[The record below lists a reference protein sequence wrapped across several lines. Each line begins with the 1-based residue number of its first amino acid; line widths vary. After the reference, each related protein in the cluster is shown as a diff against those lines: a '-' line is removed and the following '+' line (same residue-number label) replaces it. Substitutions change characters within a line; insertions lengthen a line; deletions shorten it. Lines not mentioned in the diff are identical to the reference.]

1 MVRLQDHAKILVTE
15 EISTKLP
22 ISEAE
27 LALMILNSRVND
39 CVVSSLENLPDFQG
53 VLDGLILHPHTLLKN
68 YDEKNTS
75 LHPKIYFGPVTTAP
89 PPSSPPPFPLP
100 PSPAPPVA

>member
-1 MVRLQDHAKILVTE
+1 MRTKRDRFVRARLKPVCRLHQNTIMVRLQDHAKILVTE

-22 ISEAE
+22 ISEVE

-53 VLDGLILHPHTLLKN
+53 VLDGLILHPHTV
-68 YDEKNTS
+68 EK
-75 LHPKIYFGPVTTAP
+75 L
-89 PPSSPPPFPLP
+89 
-100 PSPAPPVA
+100 